1 MQLVCCASMTFRAA
15 NQLALRAWAQ
25 ICLLLLTA
33 TLAAAQPTGTST
45 AEGQPTDEPQP
56 SLTIVPLEQVATRS
70 EEAEGRLRKLLAPV
84 ESAQETTAEVLEE
97 LDQTRRDFD
106 RELEEIRVAAATV
119 VGIGGFREIESRL
132 TATQRTLG
140 GQLALIDAAV
150 RSLRRSLEE
159 IDEMARTWE
168 ATLETHLADGV
179 SESVLERV
187 RSTQKQIERAR
198 SSLRTVRDEALA
210 AKDRVVDRRRAADRV
225 AQDLQTAFRSRLDGI
240 FDRSE
245 EPVWSAERWRTIRQ
259 ALAEGS
265 TSALQARLQ
274 RLSVYLQENLGAL
287 AFQTLV
293 VALLCLVLR
302 KLGER
307 AHQQAEENYDL
318 RDAERVFQHPVAMG
332 LVTALVVAPTF
343 HPTAPMAFRTIST
356 ALAVVPALIIVRRL
370 APDAIVPLVMAV
382 PAFYFVDRIRDLL
395 EALPTLSRLVLMIQL
410 IIAIG
415 LLAWLRRPSRLTQIS
430 PEIRQ
435 QIEFRVLAPGLR
447 VTLILL
453 ATALVAEVIGLADLA
468 ELIGAATFGAA
479 YAALLVYTL
488 TKVSQSFLA
497 YALPVRPLSLLRFV
511 THHRRLVRR
520 QLDRV
525 LSLGFTALWVWLT
538 LDYFG
543 IREAI
548 VESVTTVLT
557 TSVKAGSLSIS
568 LGNVGVFGLTLWL
581 SFMLA
586 RFVNF
591 VLNEDVFPRVQM
603 ARGVP
608 YAISNL
614 ARYSLLFFG
623 FFFALA
629 AAGIELS
636 RLTFIAGGL
645 GVGIGF
651 GLQNVVNNFVSG
663 LILLF
668 ERPFQVGDVVQ
679 MPEVWGEIRRIGIRA
694 SVIRNWDGAELIVP
708 NGTLVSQTVTNW
720 TLADRQ
726 RRIEVPVGVEYGTDA
741 QRVIELL
748 TEVGRAHSLTLDDP
762 QPAAFFMGF
771 GDSSLDF
778 LLRAWIPDFSEGYRV
793 RSELA
798 VDIQRA
804 LAEAGIGV
812 PFPQRDLHVRSV
824 SPDLAGGL
832 ASGMTKATTPDSRE
846 DEG

>member
-210 AKDRVVDRRRAADRV
+210 AKDRVVDRRRAPDRV
-225 AQDLQTAFRSRLDGI
+225 AQDLQTAFRRRLHGI

-318 RDAERVFQHPVAMG
+318 RDAERVFQHPVAMA

-525 LSLGFTALWVWLT
+525 LSLWVWLT

-748 TEVGRAHSLTLDDP
+748 TAATALWTSCSAPGFPTSARATASAASSPSISSGRSP
-762 QPAAFFMGF
+762 KPASASPSRSGICTSAASAPISPV
-771 GDSSLDF
+771 DSH
-778 LLRAWIPDFSEGYRV
+778 RG
-793 RSELA
+793 
-798 VDIQRA
+798 
-804 LAEAGIGV
+804 
-812 PFPQRDLHVRSV
+812 
-824 SPDLAGGL
+824 
-832 ASGMTKATTPDSRE
+832 
-846 DEG
+846 